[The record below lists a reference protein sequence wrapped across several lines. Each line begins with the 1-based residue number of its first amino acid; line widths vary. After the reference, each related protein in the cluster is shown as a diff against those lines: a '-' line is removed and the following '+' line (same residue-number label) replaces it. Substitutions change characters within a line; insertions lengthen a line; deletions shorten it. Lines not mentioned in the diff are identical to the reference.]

1 MCLMPVEAAADD
13 RRDGQ
18 VYCSAHALLTG
29 QCQWQGLWVSA
40 PEVEF
45 GYLLA
50 KEALQG
56 AITVQQKLRLRELRQ
71 ELGAKAEAIT
81 QRLFGAR
88 LSECVIQWMTTENWP
103 ALESHLPHLRRALL
117 WQALRHDP
125 LNLLRYWIPEG
136 ARRWRQWHYPQ
147 HYRTG
152 YSSPPQQPGQGCN
165 KLRRRGGLLLL
176 VLVCIITGCTGAR
189 TRERAAVTAPPAPE
203 KVAVNRVSSSKARLS
218 TPLRSKARAP
228 VTTVKPAA
236 PLQPAPQQQGE
247 EQEGRV
253 F

>member
-1 MCLMPVEAAADD
+1 MRLMPVEAATDY
-13 RRDGQ
+13 RRDGRGF
-18 VYCSAHALLTG
+18 CSADELRTG
-29 QCQWQGLWVSA
+29 QRQWQGLWVSA

-50 KEALQG
+50 KKVLQG
-56 AITVQQKLRLRELRQ
+56 AITAQQKLCLRELRQ

-81 QRLFGAR
+81 WRLFGSR
-88 LSECVIQWMTTENWP
+88 LGDRVIQWITTENWT
-103 ALESHLPHLRRALL
+103 ALECHLPRLQRALL

-136 ARRWRQWHYPQ
+136 ARRWRQWRYPQ

-152 YSSPPQQPGQGCN
+152 YSVPPQQPGQGRGR
-165 KLRRRGGLLLL
+165 LRQRGGLLLL
-176 VLVCIITGCTGAR
+176 VLVCMTTGCTGSRAR
-189 TRERAAVTAPPAPE
+189 EQAAVTAPATPE
-203 KVAVNRVSSSKARLS
+203 KVAANRVSSSRAKLS
-218 TPLRSKARAP
+218 VPPRSKARVP

-236 PLQPAPQQQGE
+236 PPQSAPQQQGE